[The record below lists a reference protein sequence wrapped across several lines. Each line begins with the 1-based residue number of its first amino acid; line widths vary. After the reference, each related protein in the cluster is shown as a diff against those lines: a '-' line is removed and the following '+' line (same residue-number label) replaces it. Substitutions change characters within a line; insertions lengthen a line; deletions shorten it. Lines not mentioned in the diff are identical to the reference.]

1 MAGKLANVEAEM
13 SRLNIDILGL
23 SEVRWPGSGMQKT
36 SNGVIY
42 YSGGSATNHR
52 YGTAIL
58 VNNIV
63 AESVA
68 EFIPLN
74 DRVMMLKLQTSHR
87 ALNVIQVYAPT
98 NDKTDAEM
106 EDFYSKI
113 EEAMRL
119 TKRGEL
125 TMVIGDFNAKVG
137 SGAEDTVGQYGLG
150 ERNTRGDRLVQFC
163 AENNLL
169 ITNTFFKQHPRRLYT
184 WKSPAD
190 VRGKIIRNQIDFIL
204 IRTELRKYVQ
214 TVKTYPGAD
223 INSDHNPVVMDFRMR
238 RLTKVKKT
246 RTSQK
251 IDIRQ
256 LQKPDM
262 QTYVSSRLEDELKE
276 IQRPEQTT
284 VEIERTWD
292 KIKTTITE
300 IQVQD
305 IGFPEV
311 GRKKE
316 WMTTEILELM
326 TERRI
331 QKPNPLLYK
340 EINRKIRRKCR
351 EAKEQW
357 MSEKCKE
364 IEGND
369 KGNARKHQVLT
380 LRDANNEII
389 TGVEAKL
396 QVWKRYV
403 EELFDDDRQNTPPQV
418 DKNINESGPEITKDE
433 VVHAIKAQ
441 KNGKATG
448 PDNNNSHPDLQEM
461 RIPARMKPKF
471 GFRNGLGTRE
481 ALFSLNVLT
490 QRCRDMN
497 INVFACFIDYRKAFD
512 CVKHH
517 KMIEI
522 LRATGIDSEEIRL
535 ISNLYWQQTAEVRLE
550 SATSET
556 TLIKKG
562 VRQGCAY
569 HYYYSIYTR
578 RLFSRKL

>member
-42 YSGGSATNHR
+42 YSGGSDTNHR

-305 IGFPEV
+305 IGFP
-311 GRKKE
+311 R
-316 WMTTEILELM
+316 
-326 TERRI
+326 
-331 QKPNPLLYK
+331 
-340 EINRKIRRKCR
+340 
-351 EAKEQW
+351 
-357 MSEKCKE
+357 
-364 IEGND
+364 
-369 KGNARKHQVLT
+369 
-380 LRDANNEII
+380 
-389 TGVEAKL
+389 
-396 QVWKRYV
+396 
-403 EELFDDDRQNTPPQV
+403 
-418 DKNINESGPEITKDE
+418 
-433 VVHAIKAQ
+433 
-441 KNGKATG
+441 
-448 PDNNNSHPDLQEM
+448 
-461 RIPARMKPKF
+461 
-471 GFRNGLGTRE
+471 
-481 ALFSLNVLT
+481 
-490 QRCRDMN
+490 
-497 INVFACFIDYRKAFD
+497 
-512 CVKHH
+512 
-517 KMIEI
+517 
-522 LRATGIDSEEIRL
+522 
-535 ISNLYWQQTAEVRLE
+535 
-550 SATSET
+550 
-556 TLIKKG
+556 
-562 VRQGCAY
+562 
-569 HYYYSIYTR
+569 
-578 RLFSRKL
+578 